1 MIRCNLCMRYSHC
14 HCVAL
19 SDGYRGTFKC
29 HACVDSVAKENDE
42 DNETLFSVVEEIYV
56 TLYEIICDYLVAGQK
71 EAAFLTFQAQYISEL
86 LKVPEAHKTTTAKS
100 LKKLY
105 EFIEKSKSPGI
116 YSSIDQYEIRT
127 VCRALSAFRTPN
139 SYRGMLELVLRLVLK
154 SLTDPSSVV
163 RTKAVRVLAVLV
175 EANPPLL
182 FQENIR
188 SVLQAR
194 FRDKTISVREAAIS
208 LVGPFLLSYPDQTEL
223 YFPPILDRL
232 QDSGVSVRN
241 KVIKIFRDLYIAQP
255 DSALAE
261 VICVNLL
268 KILPISEDAVVKT
281 LLELWFSFSS
291 LESESHK
298 MNYARNTAKI
308 IVKTLSTVKEEK
320 SFTLLLNK
328 VFEQEARLKTQHIR
342 NVAELIVKAIME
354 MLLENTNSLS
364 ITQTDCMA
372 ALFYFCK
379 SQAQLLCPFAELLR
393 PYLCCQAR
401 KKIN

>member
-1 MIRCNLCMRYSHC
+1 MGQRKGCNFNALICLDVVSKITCVLAFELKAIPKSFIEHFLEMRAVDTANLSAVYCICGISTFKKGSMIRCNLCMRYSHC

-232 QDSGVSVRN
+232 QVDMN
-241 KVIKIFRDLYIAQP
+241 KP
-255 DSALAE
+255 ALPRS
-261 VICVNLL
+261 C
-268 KILPISEDAVVKT
+268 
-281 LLELWFSFSS
+281 F
-291 LESESHK
+291 
-298 MNYARNTAKI
+298 
-308 IVKTLSTVKEEK
+308 
-320 SFTLLLNK
+320 
-328 VFEQEARLKTQHIR
+328 
-342 NVAELIVKAIME
+342 
-354 MLLENTNSLS
+354 
-364 ITQTDCMA
+364 
-372 ALFYFCK
+372 
-379 SQAQLLCPFAELLR
+379 
-393 PYLCCQAR
+393 
-401 KKIN
+401 